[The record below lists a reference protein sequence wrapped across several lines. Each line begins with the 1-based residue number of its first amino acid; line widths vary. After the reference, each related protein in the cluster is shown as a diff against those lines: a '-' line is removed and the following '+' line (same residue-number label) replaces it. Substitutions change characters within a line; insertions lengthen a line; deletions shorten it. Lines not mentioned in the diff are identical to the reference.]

1 MVAEAVIGS
10 ALDGIK
16 HTWIELPDVLIVI
29 ILHRRAN
36 PTPACRYHLLL
47 LPTILHLQELRML
60 MDLSHGVKI
69 ADLALLRFRDSQL
82 TCRQLS
88 VEVHLRLLHS
98 SAPDDLLARL
108 QEPLAELP
116 DQPQRLSIL
125 PAVVASI
132 LAVDIQEEDLNCLL
146 ALLLLLLLL
155 ELGQLEA
162 QNESL
167 FNHAELLE
175 RLDLLIRRR
184 SICRALLAVTAHA
197 Y

>member
-1 MVAEAVIGS
+1 MAEAVIGC
-10 ALDGIK
+10 ALDGIE

-29 ILHRRAN
+29 ILQCQAN
-36 PTPACRYHLLL
+36 PTLARRYHLLL
-47 LPTILHLQELRML
+47 LVPSLPLQELLML
-60 MDLSHGVKI
+60 MGLSYGVKI

-82 TCRQLS
+82 VCCQLS

-116 DQPQRLSIL
+116 DHSQGPPVLL
-125 PAVVASI
+125 AVVASI
-132 LAVDIQEEDLNCLL
+132 LAVDIREEDLNCLL

-162 QNESL
+162 QDESL
-167 FNHAELLE
+167 FN
-175 RLDLLIRRR
+175 
-184 SICRALLAVTAHA
+184 RA
-197 Y
+197 